1 MSAASLDVLQFREV
15 STTLFQLFYKQSNK
29 GPFPPMRHFINSLTS
44 TPSLLIFT
52 TSLFLLLL
60 GLSSQEFIGF
70 ESRFIVFLKEM
81 LQTGPS
87 FFPTTYYQPYPDYP
101 ATATIIIYFFTNLF
115 GTINKTTV
123 LLPTALTAAAIMV
136 MTYKI
141 GALQS
146 KRLGFIAVGF
156 LLFTTAFIRESRTI
170 SMDQYISLITVS
182 CFYLAYSASLLKTPQ
197 RLYLIPFLIMASFLI
212 RGPIGVVIPTGVLCS
227 FYLLNGDFK
236 KLLTIGSF
244 GALCLFIGGKL
255 LLLAAYHDGGE
266 NFVQQVIG
274 MQVTERLG
282 DISLFSLAYYFISS
296 LGDYAFIYPI
306 ALVVTLV
313 LFKALCQRSLS
324 PQHALLRFCI
334 FWALTI
340 LVGLSI
346 ATTKRYHYLLSMAPA
361 LALISAYL
369 FEPTTNKSLL
379 VVKKSVLV
387 LCQWALP
394 ITLLIAALMVAIY
407 PHEALASISSLTLL
421 DIGIL
426 LLIAPVLARRYRL
439 DKEMVAFVIG
449 IAAFFSIHVLLVEP
463 VNQQLNQSYALVQ
476 EIEQKRAVMH
486 AGLGFFQ
493 LEPDA
498 LPIKYMAQLE
508 KPVRPIFMHQE
519 SELFAAPTPMIFITK
534 ASAWK
539 RLPEE
544 TKRRLVVMKQDDL
557 GHAPVVIFCV
567 EACSQVTT

>member
-1 MSAASLDVLQFREV
+1 
-15 STTLFQLFYKQSNK
+15 
-29 GPFPPMRHFINSLTS
+29 MRHLLNS
-44 TPSLLIFT
+44 PSILIFT
-52 TSLFLLLL
+52 TGLFILLF
-60 GLSSQEFIGF
+60 GLSFQEFVGF

-81 LQTGPS
+81 LQTGPN
-87 FFPTTYYQPYPDYP
+87 FFPTTYYQPYPDYL
-101 ATATIIIYFFTNLF
+101 ATTTTIIYFLTNLF

-123 LLPTALTAAAIMV
+123 LLPTAITAAGIMV

-141 GALQS
+141 GALQNQ
-146 KRLGFIAVGF
+146 RLGFIAVGF

-182 CFYLAYSASLLKTPQ
+182 CFYLAYSASLLKTHQ
-197 RLYLIPFLIMASFLI
+197 RLYFIPFLIIAGFLI
-212 RGPIGVVIPTGVLCS
+212 RGPIGVVIPTGVLCG
-227 FYLLNGDFK
+227 FYFLNGDFK

-266 NFVQQVIG
+266 DFVQQVIG

-282 DISLFSLAYYFISS
+282 DISLFSLTYYFMSS
-296 LGDYAFIYPI
+296 LGDYAFAYPI
-306 ALVVTLV
+306 ALVVTLG
-313 LFKALCQRSLS
+313 LFKTLCQRSLP

-369 FEPTTNKSLL
+369 FEPTANKCLL
-379 VVKKSVLV
+379 VVKNGLLF

-394 ITLLIAALMVAIY
+394 ITLLVAALIVTIY
-407 PHEALASISSLTLL
+407 PHEALTSISSLTLF
-421 DIGIL
+421 DVGIL
-426 LLIAPVLARRYRL
+426 LLVAPVLACRYRL
-439 DKEMVAFVIG
+439 DKEMVAFFIG
-449 IAAFFSIHVLLVEP
+449 IAAFFSIHILIIEP

-476 EIEQKRAVMH
+476 EIEQKRSVMH

-493 LEPDA
+493 LDPDA
-498 LPIKYMAQLE
+498 LPIKYLAQLE
-508 KPVRPIFMHQE
+508 KPVRPIFIHQE
-519 SELFAAPTPMIFITK
+519 SELFAAPTPMVFITK
-534 ASAWK
+534 ASVWE

-544 TKRRLVVMKQDDL
+544 TKRRLVVVKQDDL
-557 GHAPVVIFCV
+557 GHTPVVIFCV
-567 EACSQVTT
+567 NTLSP